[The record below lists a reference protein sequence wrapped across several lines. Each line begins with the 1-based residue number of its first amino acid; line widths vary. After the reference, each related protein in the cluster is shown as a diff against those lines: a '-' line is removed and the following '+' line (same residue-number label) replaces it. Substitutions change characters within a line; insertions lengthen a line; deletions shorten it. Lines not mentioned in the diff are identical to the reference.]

1 MNTSFEIHRDTITK
15 LAHKNKSY
23 RGLAAIGLN
32 SNDSDKDKQK
42 KKGKRI
48 ILPMVS
54 RDYKKRERKVFHD
67 SKPRMMSV
75 DSSISSFEKMST

>member
-32 SNDSDKDKQK
+32 SNDSDKHKK
-42 KKGKRI
+42 KKGNKRI

-54 RDYKKRERKVFHD
+54 RDYKKRVRHD